1 MAEAGVKP
9 LGERTGLNSDML
21 DLPAFVANAVRD
33 RSRVAVGL
41 PLLDDHPA
49 FVDRADAQIV
59 QRYVDPDEE
68 LHGGVLLERVENSI
82 VGSRDAGGT
91 FSPSC

>member
-1 MAEAGVKP
+1 
-9 LGERTGLNSDML
+9 ML
-21 DLPAFVANAVRD
+21 DLPALVSNEPRNGGGF
-33 RSRVAVGL
+33 AVGL
-41 PLLDDHPA
+41 PFLDEHSA
-49 FVDRADAQIV
+49 FVDHTDARTV